1 MAGTRWRSEKTQN
14 ASEHYVNKQSGAETE
29 TAPSQ
34 HCAQTEKNSE
44 GFWEVNELS
53 LNNTQDSSWQ
63 RLDHTV
69 IKIDLLNFGAEDHD
83 EYFDVPAFIMVSIYD
98 ISLLGMLP
106 PLPPREAF
114 QPLGP
119 EPTVFPRS
127 LPWTLSSPITR
138 CLIWPLR
145 TVYPKKI

>member
-1 MAGTRWRSEKTQN
+1 MRLSIMLISSLGQ
-14 ASEHYVNKQSGAETE
+14 KQKQHH
-29 TAPSQ
+29 Q